1 MSEEQSFLEQLP
13 QAAVEVRDGKITA
26 LNSAALSHLPELA
39 VGDQPPQYLA
49 APLDSA
55 QTAGAF
61 TGGGGLFVFSKVS
74 SPGGVLL
81 LFRPAPD
88 SALSPQQMD
97 GFARQ
102 LREQM
107 GGLLNNLQL
116 LSQDLSGTGS
126 PTDRRLASINRNF
139 YQMLRLVNNLEFL
152 RDTKSQS
159 GVAFSPV
166 TMDLAGLCRHTAED
180 TAPLLAQAGIQLRYQ
195 PSTEGLLIPGDEAL
209 LSRMLLG
216 LLSNAAKAAPSG
228 TVLLTLRRWGD
239 RAVLTCTNTGS
250 TPDDGQLSALLE
262 GASPHLL
269 PEPGEGAGM
278 GLPIIRH
285 IVALHGGTLLL
296 ERREPGGLAATVS
309 LPTGPLSMDLTLSTP
324 APERSGGL
332 SPLLVELSDVLP
344 SSLYQPEDIE

>member
-39 VGDQPPQYLA
+39 VGAQPPQYLS
-49 APLDSA
+49 APLDGV

-166 TMDLAGLCRHTAED
+166 TMDLAGLLEEHGDHLLRLCTLYLGDRSQAED
-180 TAPLLAQAGIQLRYQ
+180 AVQDTFLRA
-195 PSTEGLLIPGDEAL
+195 LRAWPGF
-209 LSRMLLG
+209 
-216 LLSNAAKAAPSG
+216 
-228 TVLLTLRRWGD
+228 
-239 RAVLTCTNTGS
+239 
-250 TPDDGQLSALLE
+250 
-262 GASPHLL
+262 
-269 PEPGEGAGM
+269 
-278 GLPIIRH
+278 
-285 IVALHGGTLLL
+285 
-296 ERREPGGLAATVS
+296 
-309 LPTGPLSMDLTLSTP
+309 
-324 APERSGGL
+324 
-332 SPLLVELSDVLP
+332 
-344 SSLYQPEDIE
+344 

>member
-126 PTDRRLASINRNF
+126 PPT
-139 YQMLRLVNNLEFL
+139 
-152 RDTKSQS
+152 
-159 GVAFSPV
+159 GGWP
-166 TMDLAGLCRHTAED
+166 
-180 TAPLLAQAGIQLRYQ
+180 
-195 PSTEGLLIPGDEAL
+195 PSTATFIKCSAWSTTWSSCGIP
-209 LSRMLLG
+209 S
-216 LLSNAAKAAPSG
+216 PS
-228 TVLLTLRRWGD
+228 
-239 RAVLTCTNTGS
+239 
-250 TPDDGQLSALLE
+250 
-262 GASPHLL
+262 
-269 PEPGEGAGM
+269 PGW
-278 GLPIIRH
+278 PFPR
-285 IVALHGGTLLL
+285 
-296 ERREPGGLAATVS
+296 
-309 LPTGPLSMDLTLSTP
+309 
-324 APERSGGL
+324 
-332 SPLLVELSDVLP
+332 
-344 SSLYQPEDIE
+344 